1 MNSNSKIETGFLK
14 YWNTR
19 GYGIIRTTPNDL
31 GVWRE
36 VFVHVTSISSGDP
49 IVGSRAEFII
59 GGKTKGFLLPALQ
72 VKFSPKVEITDAMI
86 STLTVAVS

>member
-1 MNSNSKIETGFLK
+1 MNSSKTETGFLK
-14 YWNTR
+14 YWNKR

-31 GVWRE
+31 GVWHE
-36 VFVHVTSISSGDP
+36 LFVHVTSISSGDP

-72 VKFSPKVEITDAMI
+72 VKFSPKVEISASLI
-86 STLTVAVS
+86 ATLAVRQ

>member
-1 MNSNSKIETGFLK
+1 VNSKIETGFLK
-14 YWNTR
+14 YWNKL
-19 GYGIIRTTPNDL
+19 GYGVIRSTPNDL

-36 VFVHVTSISSGDP
+36 FVVHVTSISSGDP

-72 VKFSPKVEITDAMI
+72 VKFSPKVEITDAI
-86 STLTVAVS
+86 VATLTTAVKS